1 MYESNEKFKD
11 TLKMWV
17 EMCMV
22 VARLGGPLF
31 KLQTNTEVQ
40 IMQREDIE
48 ACYRAKD
55 IKYAIF
61 PPLLTCYIS
70 CKLCSKASASR

>member
-40 IMQREDIE
+40 IM
-48 ACYRAKD
+48 
-55 IKYAIF
+55 
-61 PPLLTCYIS
+61 
-70 CKLCSKASASR
+70 